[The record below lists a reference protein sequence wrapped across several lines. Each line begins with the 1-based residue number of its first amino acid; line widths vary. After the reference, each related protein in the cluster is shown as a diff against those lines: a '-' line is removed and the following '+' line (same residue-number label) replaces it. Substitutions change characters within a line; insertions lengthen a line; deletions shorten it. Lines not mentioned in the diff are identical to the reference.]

1 MVRIQCGGMVASENE
16 GVIGDRCSAGS
27 HVGLIRGGSSHR

>member
-1 MVRIQCGGMVASENE
+1 MVKIQCGGMVASGNE
-16 GVIGDRCSAGS
+16 GVIDDRCSTGS